1 MIRPVSPGPAANG
14 LAADL
19 RHDAGRADPE
29 TQGNQNKASERPA
42 PATRKPTRRAK
53 RRRRGKGP
61 TARKGAA
68 TRGRQAAHGLRRRFS
83 LSILAWTR
91 ALQSGPSLKETYSS
105 S

>member
-1 MIRPVSPGPAANG
+1 MASPRTYATTQGGPMPRKRG
-14 LAADL
+14 ETGTPT
-19 RHDAGRADPE
+19 RKPE

-83 LSILAWTR
+83 
-91 ALQSGPSLKETYSS
+91 
-105 S
+105 